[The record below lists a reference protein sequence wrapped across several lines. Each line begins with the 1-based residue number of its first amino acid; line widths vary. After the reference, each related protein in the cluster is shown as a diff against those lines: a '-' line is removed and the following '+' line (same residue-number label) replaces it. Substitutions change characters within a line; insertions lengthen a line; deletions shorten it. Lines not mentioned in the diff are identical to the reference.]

1 MRRTAIGGAILAV
14 VAFLLILFGEA
25 LDLDLEKVALT
36 GAALGAVVAL
46 VPDRQ
51 PIFRG
56 LGFAGGFL
64 VGWGGYALRAG
75 FLPDTSLGRALA
87 ALLVLLVLMG
97 IALATGTRVP
107 LWSLL
112 TGAAAMAAAYETT
125 FMITPSAFPYES
137 PTAAT
142 QMAMA
147 AGIGY
152 LAASFLGAAVEAD
165 RDAQPHVHQTRGK
178 PTSEQGSDTKLDS
191 LMTTPKNEG

>member
-51 PIFRG
+51 PLFRG

-87 ALLVLLVLMG
+87 ALLVLLVLMA

-165 RDAQPHVHQTRGK
+165 RDAHPHEHQTRGK
-178 PTSEQGSDTKLDS
+178 PSSEQGSDTKLDS

>member
-14 VAFLLILFGEA
+14 VAFLLILFGDA

-51 PIFRG
+51 PLFRG

-64 VGWGGYALRAG
+64 VAWGGYALRAG
-75 FLPDTSLGRALA
+75 FLPDTSMGRALA
-87 ALLVLLVLMG
+87 ALFVLLVLMG
-97 IALATGTRVP
+97 ISVATGTRVP

-112 TGAAAMAAAYETT
+112 TGAAAMTAAYETT

-165 RDAQPHVHQTRGK
+165 RDAHPHQHPDRTK
-178 PTSEQGSDTKLDS
+178 PAPEQGSDAKLDS

>member
-14 VAFLLILFGEA
+14 VAFLLILFGDA

-51 PIFRG
+51 PLFRG

-75 FLPDTSLGRALA
+75 YLPDTSLGRALA
-87 ALLVLLVLMG
+87 ALFVLLVLMG
-97 IALATGTRVP
+97 ISVATGTRVP

-112 TGAAAMAAAYETT
+112 TGAAAMTAAYETT

-165 RDAQPHVHQTRGK
+165 RDEHPHEHPTRGK
-178 PTSEQGSDTKLDS
+178 PAPEQGSDAKLDS